1 MRTPAPPSI
10 RHQRLLGATLLW
22 LLAGGVLLLSTLV
35 PAYTE
40 ALGWTPGF
48 WLLGAPLVVLL
59 ALEPSLPRQ
68 LLALCRPRRRMVRS
82 AVWH

>member
-1 MRTPAPPSI
+1 MRTPALPAA
-10 RHQRLLGATLLW
+10 RHQRLLSAAMLW
-22 LLAGGVLLLSTLV
+22 LIVGGVLLLSTLV

-40 ALGWTPGF
+40 ALGWTPAF

-68 LLALCRPRRRMVRS
+68 LLALCRPRRRMVRQ
-82 AVWH
+82 AIWH